1 MSIELTHGKLTLNAH
16 GVALL
21 TRARGVRVTAQRGTA
36 WLTIDGVRED
46 VVLDPGDTYRIDS
59 DRDVVISAIV
69 GPVEVALHAPAPA
82 AESTLASRLRE
93 RFGRLLSAPRVME
106 A

>member
-1 MSIELTHGKLTLNAH
+1 MSIELTGGKLTLSPH

-46 VVLDPGDTYRIDS
+46 IVLDAGAAYRIDN
-59 DRDVVISAIV
+59 DRDVVISAIA
-69 GPVEVALHAPAPA
+69 GPVAVALHAPAPA
-82 AESTLASRLRE
+82 AEPTLMNRLRE
-93 RFGRLLSAPRVME
+93 RLAGLFTARRALGA
-106 A
+106 

>member
-1 MSIELTHGKLTLNAH
+1 MSIELTHGKLTLDSH

-21 TRARGVRVTAQRGTA
+21 MRARGVRVTAQRGTA

-46 VVLDPGDTYRIDS
+46 VVLDAGATYRIDS
-59 DRDVVISAIV
+59 DRDVVISAIA
-69 GPVEVALHAPAPA
+69 GPVEMALHAPAPA
-82 AESTLASRLRE
+82 AEPPLMNRLRE
-93 RFGRLLSAPRVME
+93 RLVGLLAAPRAME